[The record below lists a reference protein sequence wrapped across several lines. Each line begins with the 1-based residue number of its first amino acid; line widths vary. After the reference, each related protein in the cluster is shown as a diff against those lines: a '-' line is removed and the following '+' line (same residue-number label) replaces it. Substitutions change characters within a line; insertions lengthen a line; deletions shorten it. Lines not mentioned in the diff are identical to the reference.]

1 VARLPTRNAVFRAI
15 WTADSYVSSTLF
27 EVWDGLCRGG
37 SAYGSFLYRHFKM
50 TGPKRYIIDLI
61 DDFVTFGVVAS
72 FAILAYALPPW
83 TGQGDIY
90 NRGRNYAMTFTD
102 ADGNVIGQRG
112 IRQDDAIPLAEI
124 PPVMINAALAT
135 EDARFFEHFGVDVIG
150 TLRAAV
156 HNARNKG
163 STQGGSS
170 ITQQVVKN
178 LFLTPEKSLQRKI
191 HEAFLSIWLEAH
203 LSKKEILKLYLDRS
217 YLGGGNYGVE
227 AASQFY
233 FGKSVRDITLPEA
246 AILAGL
252 FKAPANYAPHQ
263 HPEAAH
269 IRASVVLRRMLDA
282 GFITQGELLHAERKP
297 AEIVQQH
304 QIDAPD
310 WFLDWAYRDTLQTLQ
325 KYNLMGEYVVE
336 VKTTIDSKLQRVS
349 QQVVNDAIAQQGEA
363 SRFSQGATF
372 TMDLDGA
379 VKSIVGGKDYAES
392 LFNRATDGKRQTG
405 SAFKPFVYLAA
416 LLNGYTPDTKIVDGP
431 VSVGNWTPSNFHGG
445 FHGSTTLSNALAHSY
460 NSVPVKLSKVIG
472 LKAIT
477 QTAHD
482 CGIRGE
488 LDPWAPMV
496 LGTSSL
502 TLMDMTTA
510 YATFATG
517 GKLTQPYAVLEIKRP
532 TGMVVYSRAANSAER
547 PQVEPADKIA
557 ELNTML
563 KAVVKDGT
571 AKGADLG
578 FAPQA
583 GKTGTNQDLDAWFI
597 GFTAHYITGVWIG
610 NDDNSLM
617 HDVTG
622 GKIPAPMWKSI
633 MLVAEEGKKPEALP
647 GIPLDET
654 YTPPP
659 VDVAAVTPQVLPA
672 DTAVGAEEASN
683 APSVDPATDP
693 AQDVLDG
700 LVSLFDKSSPSNAG
714 WKQAQKKKI
723 ARLKQTLAKH
733 APSSQS
739 SGQQAAQTAP
749 KRRSFFDKLF
759 GRDPPP
765 KPKRKTLFGF

>member
-1 VARLPTRNAVFRAI
+1 MARLPTRNAVFRGI

-37 SAYGSFLYRHFKM
+37 SAYSSFLHRHFKM
-50 TGPKRYIIDLI
+50 KGPKRYLVDLI
-61 DDFVTFGVVAS
+61 DDFVTFGVALS
-72 FAILAYALPPW
+72 FALIAYAVPPW
-83 TGQGDIY
+83 TGEGDIY
-90 NRGRNYAMTFTD
+90 NRGREYAMTFTD

-112 IRQDDAIPLAEI
+112 IRQDDAIPLSEI
-124 PPVMINAALAT
+124 PDVMINAALAT
-135 EDARFFEHFGVDVIG
+135 EDARFFDHFGVDVIG

-178 LFLTPEKSLQRKI
+178 LFLTPEKSLQRKV
-191 HEAFLSIWLEAH
+191 HEAFLSIWLEAR

-246 AILAGL
+246 AILGGL

-269 IRASVVLRRMLDA
+269 ARASIVLRRMLDA
-282 GFITQGELLHAERKP
+282 GFITQGELLQAERKP

-304 QIDAPD
+304 QTDAPD
-310 WFLDWAYRDTLQTLQ
+310 WFLDWAYKDTKSTLEE
-325 KYNLMGEYVVE
+325 YGLTGDYVVE
-336 VKTTIDSKLQRVS
+336 VKTTIDSKLQKVS
-349 QQVVNDAIAQQGEA
+349 QQVVNDAIAQQGEE
-363 SRFSQGATF
+363 SKFSQGATF

-379 VKSIVGGKDYAES
+379 IKAIVGGKDYSES

-416 LLNGYTPDTKIVDGP
+416 LLKGYTPDSKLVDGP
-431 VSVGNWTPSNFHGG
+431 VNVGNWAPGNFHGG
-445 FHGSTTLSNALAHSY
+445 YHGTTTLTNALAHSY
-460 NSVPVKLSKVIG
+460 NSIPVKLSKDVG
-472 LKAIT
+472 LKAII
-477 QTAHD
+477 QTAHN

-488 LDPWAPMV
+488 LDTYAPMV

-502 TLMDMTTA
+502 TLMDMTSA

-517 GKLTQPYAVLEIKRP
+517 GKLTLPYSVLEIKRP
-532 TGMVVYSRAANSAER
+532 TGIVIYSRAANSAER
-547 PQVEPADKIA
+547 RQVEPEDKIA

-563 KAVVKDGT
+563 KAVVKEGT

-578 FAPQA
+578 FAPQG
-583 GKTGTNQDLDAWFI
+583 GKTGTNLDLDAWFI
-597 GFTAHYITGVWIG
+597 GFTAHYVTGVWIG

-633 MLVAEEGKKPEALP
+633 MLVAEQGKKPEGLP
-647 GIPLDET
+647 GIPLDGT
-654 YTPPP
+654 YAPPP
-659 VDVAAVTPQVLPA
+659 IDMAALTQQVAST
-672 DTAVGAEEASN
+672 DGTVGAEEASDTP
-683 APSVDPATDP
+683 ALDPAADP
-693 AQDVLDG
+693 AQGVLEG
-700 LVSLFDKSSPSNAG
+700 LVSLFDKGNAADTPTM
-714 WKQAQKKKI
+714 QAPHRKKI
-723 ARLKQTLAKH
+723 IRLRQTMARRL
-733 APSSQS
+733 PQS
-739 SGQQAAQTAP
+739 PISGQQATQGP
-749 KRRSFFDKLF
+749 GKHRSFLDNLF
-759 GRDPPP
+759 GRNP